1 LAPCC
6 VCGDPVSPDRRCR
19 FCDARLHHFCAV
31 DEGLEGHGAF
41 YLCPMCGD
49 DGMSPAISDRIP
61 DATVTIRGDGL
72 APCCVC
78 GDPVSPDHR
87 CRFCYA

>member
-1 LAPCC
+1 MNPAPAE
-6 VCGDPVSPDRRCR
+6 RIL
-19 FCDARLHHFCAV
+19 DATMTCSNDGMIPAPTDCILDAAV
-31 DEGLEGHGAF
+31 
-41 YLCPMCGD
+41 MCGD
-49 DGMSPAISDRIP
+49 DIMHLTPSDRIP

-78 GDPVSPDHR
+78 GDPVSPDQR

>member
-1 LAPCC
+1 MCSDDDMNPAPAE
-6 VCGDPVSPDRRCR
+6 RIL
-19 FCDARLHHFCAV
+19 DAAV
-31 DEGLEGHGAF
+31 
-41 YLCPMCGD
+41 MCGD
-49 DGMSPAISDRIP
+49 DIMHLTPSDRIP

-78 GDPVSPDHR
+78 GDPVSPDQR